1 MFPKHSHPQTS
12 EIYPESPGWR
22 DPTTSREA
30 AERIAGRAASLR
42 ELVRAVIAS
51 KPSGISV
58 HEIAGI
64 LEVPVATIQ
73 PRVSELRRLGDIK
86 PSGERCKNES
96 GASAHRWILRADVSG
111 EG

>member
-1 MFPKHSHPQTS
+1 MFPKHSLSQTS
-12 EIYPESPGWR
+12 ENYPESPGWR
-22 DPTTSREA
+22 EPTTSREA
-30 AERIAGRAASLR
+30 AERIAGRAAPLR
-42 ELVRAVIAS
+42 KLVRDVIAG

-73 PRVSELRRLGDIK
+73 PRVSELRRFGEIK

-96 GASAHRWILRADVSG
+96 GASAHKWILRRDVKG
-111 EG
+111 EV